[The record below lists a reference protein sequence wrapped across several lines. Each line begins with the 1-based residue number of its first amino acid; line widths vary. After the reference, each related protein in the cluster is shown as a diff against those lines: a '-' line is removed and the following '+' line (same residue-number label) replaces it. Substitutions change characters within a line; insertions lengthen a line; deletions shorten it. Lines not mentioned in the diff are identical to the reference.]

1 MGIFRRKVPSHLIP
15 VHPANAVKK
24 DWVIVLEAG
33 TIVGPSPER
42 LRVARCTQER
52 KIVKKYNILLRAEHF
67 LLVEGYD
74 PRIHTLYF
82 CPQLY
87 RYDPDKKLVPLQGE
101 EIGRVIAQAL
111 EGALQKD
118 DHGMGHRKK
127 CRISQSSALQCKRN
141 LILSLLNFLSGQMH
155 RAGDNLPAV
164 EVGIP
169 PPANHLSLPWGRHR
183 WQAFELA
190 LSV

>member
-1 MGIFRRKVPSHLIP
+1 MGIFRIKVPSHLIP

-101 EIGRVIAQAL
+101 EIGRLIAQSL
-111 EGALQKD
+111 EGGVVGRRPWYEPSEKLPPQPIINTPAQTEFDTVVVELPSV
-118 DHGMGHRKK
+118 RTA
-127 CRISQSSALQCKRN
+127 SAGG
-141 LILSLLNFLSGQMH
+141 S
-155 RAGDNLPAV
+155 
-164 EVGIP
+164 
-169 PPANHLSLPWGRHR
+169 
-183 WQAFELA
+183 
-190 LSV
+190 